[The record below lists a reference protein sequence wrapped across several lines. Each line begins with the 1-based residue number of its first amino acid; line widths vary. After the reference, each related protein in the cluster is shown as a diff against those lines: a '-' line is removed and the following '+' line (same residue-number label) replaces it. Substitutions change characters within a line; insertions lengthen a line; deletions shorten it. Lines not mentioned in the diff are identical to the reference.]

1 MKRTSLIFFSSL
13 LLSLL
18 QITSLSAKD
27 SEGVLYYKVGYY
39 EQAKNMLEKELATAS
54 GDKAMIAYYLGNAYF
69 KLNQPDQAAEAFQK
83 GLSFNAKD
91 PYNAIGLAKL
101 KIKSNPADATDQLKD
116 IQKKNKK
123 ELNVVVEI
131 GRAYL
136 DNKEPEAA
144 LEYQTVVYE
153 KNFQFAPGYILW
165 GDIFDF
171 KSEAGDAASKY
182 EMAITCDP
190 LSYDAYVKY
199 ARVINHVNMEAAI
212 EKLQELRTQEPS
224 LSLVNKELSELYYK
238 KNDFANAAKAYSDY
252 VAAGNYTNDDL
263 KQYAVTLLFAGDN
276 AKSLEIAQKG
286 LQAEPTDPAFCRMAM
301 YNLIDLKRYDE
312 AAVAADNFFQKSKN
326 PEFSYFDYM
335 YLGRLYDAQQ
345 KYAEA
350 GDAYLKAVEK
360 DPTKKQLY
368 QMASQ
373 SYDEAGN
380 VLKSIEL
387 YEKFVNESEG
397 GRNADNLMDLGRK
410 YYSIATRSDSTVNVS
425 KEEALDR
432 AIAIFAEVGAME
444 PDNYRS
450 FYWKGNA
457 FSVKDPEAT
466 TADAKDSYL
475 KALEI
480 MQSKEDVERY
490 STPIMNSAAYLSVYF
505 YKENERNNDA
515 ESKAN
520 SLKYAKE
527 VLTIDPDNNVAK
539 QLVEI
544 FGGSN

>member
-1 MKRTSLIFFSSL
+1 MKRTSLIFFSFFL
-13 LLSLL
+13 ISLL

-27 SEGVLYYKVGYY
+27 SEGILYYKVGYY
-39 EQAKNMLEKELATAS
+39 EQAKKMLEAELAAAT
-54 GDKAMIAYYLGNAYF
+54 GDQAQICYYLGNLYF
-69 KLNQPDQAAEAFQK
+69 KMNQPEKAAEYYQK
-83 GLSFNAKD
+83 GLSFDAKD

-101 KIKSNPADATDQLKD
+101 KIKSNPVEAADELKK
-116 IQKKNKK
+116 IQKKNRKD
-123 ELNVVVEI
+123 LNVAVEI

-136 DNKEPEAA
+136 DNKEPDAA
-144 LEYQTVVYE
+144 LEYQTIAYE
-153 KNFQFAPGYILW
+153 KDFQFAPGYILW

-171 KSEAGDAASKY
+171 KSGAGDATSKY

-190 LSYDAYVKY
+190 TSYDSYIKY
-199 ARVINHVNMEAAI
+199 ARVINHVNMDAAI

-238 KNDFANAAKAYSDY
+238 KNDFSHAAQSYSDY
-252 VAAGNYTNDDL
+252 IAAGNYTNDDL
-263 KQYAVTLLFAGDN
+263 KQYAVTLLFAGNN
-276 AKSLEIAQKG
+276 AKSLEIAQEG
-286 LQAEPTDPAFCRMAM
+286 LQTDPTDPAFCRMAM
-301 YNLIDLKRYDE
+301 YNLIDLKRYEE
-312 AAVAADNFFQKSKN
+312 AAVAADNFFHKSKN

-350 GDAYLKAVEK
+350 GEAYLKAIEK

-373 SYDEAGN
+373 SYDEAGD
-380 VLKSIEL
+380 VAKSVEL
-387 YEKFVNESEG
+387 FEKFVNETEG
-397 GRNADNLMDLGRK
+397 GKSADNLMDLGRK
-410 YYSIATRSDSTVNVS
+410 YYSIATRNDSTLNIS
-425 KEEALDR
+425 KEEALDK
-432 AIAIFAEVGAME
+432 AIATFGEVSALE

-457 FSVKDPEAT
+457 ISVKDPEAT
-466 TADAKDSYL
+466 TPDAKDCYM

-480 MQSKEDVERY
+480 MLSKEDAERY
-490 STPIMNSAAYLSVYF
+490 NTPIMNSAAYLMVYY

-527 VLTIDPDNNVAK
+527 VLSIDPDNNVAK

-544 FGGSN
+544 FSESN